1 MPLLVSAVRS
11 APTPDRNAPPKSN
24 ADTSVS
30 SRSAACN
37 VDALFLSRYAGDAV
51 ENQSAPGAVPAG
63 ALRSASRAA
72 STPIVV
78 VSSS

>member
-1 MPLLVSAVRS
+1 MPERS
-11 APTPDRNAPPKSN
+11 APPKSN
-24 ADTSVS
+24 AATSVS

-51 ENQSAPGAVPAG
+51 ENHSAVGVTPAG

-72 STPIVV
+72 STPMVV